1 MNLWK
6 SMEGTIKVEL
16 TGAETERTLR
26 IINEQGIR
34 LYRIQHSGELTVWFR
49 CARQDRNAIHKICQ
63 KRGDNVSFSEEQGIF
78 WLVADFFRRPV
89 LAISLAV
96 LFFLTIFLPTRVLF
110 YQVEGNE
117 RIPEQQILEA
127 AQKCGIQFGATRREV
142 RSERMKNALLSTMP
156 ELQWAGINTSGCTGI
171 ISVRERQPESETVVS
186 SGIRHIVAA
195 RDGYITDCTV
205 VQGSAMC
212 EPGQIVQEGQIL
224 ISGYTDCGIC
234 VRVSDA
240 SGEIMAQ
247 TDRSFC
253 GWMPD
258 RMEIRHDD
266 ADTKIRYS
274 LILGKKRINLWKG
287 SGISTVTC
295 GRMYE
300 EYCLTLPG
308 GFQLPVKLA
317 VETLTDGT
325 TTAEPILEEQIS
337 AQFMAYAR
345 SSVLNQMVAGSILS
359 EEQRVVQEGGRF
371 ELNSRFSCQEM
382 IGRVI
387 TKEIGETNGKND

>member
-16 TGAETERTLR
+16 TGAEPERTLR

-317 VETLTDGT
+317 VETLTDST

>member
-1 MNLWK
+1 
-6 SMEGTIKVEL
+6 MEGTIKVEL
-16 TGAETERTLR
+16 TGAEPERTLR

-212 EPGQIVQEGQIL
+212 EPGQIVQGGQIL

-387 TKEIGETNGKND
+387 TEEIGETNGKND